1 MKCLSE
7 RSFNSERNKR
17 RESNI
22 VNGFRNKRIHRKTK
36 SFDCES
42 GDLKVKQ
49 EHCVTCTLKWSMVK
63 DKQPGT
69 KAAKVGPD
77 QLGPPVRVGSTRIDS
92 DRLGS

>member
-17 RESNI
+17 REQHCEW
-22 VNGFRNKRIHRKTK
+22 VPHRNKRIHRKTQ

-49 EHCVTCTLKWSMVK
+49 EHCVTCTLKWSKINSLEVE
-63 DKQPGT
+63 T
-69 KAAKVGPD
+69 
-77 QLGPPVRVGSTRIDS
+77 VRVTHCEPMSHKNHTCKPRG
-92 DRLGS
+92 